1 MELATLNVHTSE
13 IDGLEATKVLRNRGY
28 KEIPIIAMTADAM
41 KEDRDKCL
49 ESGMN
54 DYMAK
59 PIKRDET
66 FAMIKKWVFR
76 D

>member
-1 MELATLNVHTSE
+1 
-13 IDGLEATKVLRNRGY
+13 
-28 KEIPIIAMTADAM
+28 MTADAM

-54 DYMAK
+54 DYMSK
-59 PIKRDET
+59 PIKREEV
-66 FAMIKKWVFR
+66 FAMVRKWVFK

>member
-1 MELATLNVHTSE
+1 M
-13 IDGLEATKVLRNRGY
+13 RNRGY

-41 KEDRDKCL
+41 VEDREKCL
-49 ESGMN
+49 KSGMN

-59 PIKRDET
+59 PIKREQV
-66 FAMIKKWVFR
+66 FAMIKKWVFK